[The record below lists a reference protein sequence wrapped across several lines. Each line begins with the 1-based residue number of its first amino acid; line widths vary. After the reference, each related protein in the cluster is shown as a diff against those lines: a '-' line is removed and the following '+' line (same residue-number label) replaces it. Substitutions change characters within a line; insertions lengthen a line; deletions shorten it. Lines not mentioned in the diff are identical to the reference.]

1 VKPETKQDLKRRLLE
16 AVDRRAADI
25 IGIGERIWRSP
36 ELGFKEVK
44 TAKLVEETLRGIG
57 LAPRT
62 GLAFTGV
69 RAEVAG
75 GRGAGPTFALIGE
88 LDALAVAGHPAA
100 DPLTGAAH
108 ACGHNAQVAGMLG
121 AAMALHDTGVMAHLA
136 GRVVFFAV
144 PAEEGGDLEWRVSQ
158 RAAGALELFGG
169 KPELMRL
176 GHFDD
181 VDLAMMI
188 HTTPRAEDGRASVP
202 LSNNGR
208 VGKLVRYVGR
218 AAHAGGAPHMG
229 VNALYAAQIGLMAIN
244 VLRETF
250 RDEDTIRVHPILTH
264 GGSQVNVIPGEAR
277 LETYVRGRTLDAVVD
292 ANAKVDRALRAG
304 ALALGATVEIDTL
317 PGYLPLDCD
326 RTMAGYFRDNAVA
339 LVGADGYREAGHRAG
354 STDMGDLSQ
363 VMPVL
368 HPYMGGAR
376 GTGHAADFEIADQ
389 DLAYVAPA
397 KALAMMVVDMLA
409 DGAAGAR
416 EVLAKAQPRLSR
428 EGYLALQRG
437 MARREVFG
445 SPGQ

>member
-1 VKPETKQDLKRRLLE
+1 
-16 AVDRRAADI
+16 
-25 IGIGERIWRSP
+25 
-36 ELGFKEVK
+36 
-44 TAKLVEETLRGIG
+44 
-57 LAPRT
+57 
-62 GLAFTGV
+62 
-69 RAEVAG
+69 
-75 GRGAGPTFALIGE
+75 
-88 LDALAVAGHPAA
+88 
-100 DPLTGAAH
+100 
-108 ACGHNAQVAGMLG
+108 M
-121 AAMALHDTGVMAHLA
+121 
-136 GRVVFFAV
+136 FFAV

-158 RAAGALELFGG
+158 RAAGALEFFGG

-208 VGKLVRYVGR
+208 VGKLARYVGR

-244 VLRETF
+244 ALRETF

-264 GGSQVNVIPGEAR
+264 GGSQVNVIPAEAR
-277 LETYVRGRTLDAVVD
+277 IETYVRGRTLDAVVD

-326 RTMAGYFRDNAVA
+326 RTMAGYFKDNAVA
-339 LVGADGYREAGHRAG
+339 LVGADGYREAGHRTG

-376 GTGHAADFEIADQ
+376 GTGHAGRLRDRRPT
-389 DLAYVAPA
+389 LAYVAPA
-397 KALAMMVVDMLA
+397 KALAMMA
-409 DGAAGAR
+409 STCSPTGPRRARGAR
-416 EVLAKAQPRLSR
+416 KARRRLSR
-428 EGYLALQRG
+428 AVSSPAAG
-437 MARREVFG
+437 MARREVADDGHRVHVAKNGRAALDHIASGDYDLIFCDLQMPVLDG
-445 SPGQ
+445 IGLYAEIERHRPDLLRHFIIVSEFLGDDRAEDFLARTKVPAIAKPFDPADIRRAVMEY